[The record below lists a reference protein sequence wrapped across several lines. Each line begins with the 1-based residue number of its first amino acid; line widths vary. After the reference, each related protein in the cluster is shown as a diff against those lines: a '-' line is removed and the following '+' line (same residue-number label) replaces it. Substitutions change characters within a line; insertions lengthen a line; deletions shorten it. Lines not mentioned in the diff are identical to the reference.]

1 MTSLGWLTARPIAHR
16 GLHDKDRGIIEN
28 SPSAVAAAIAGQ
40 YAIEVDLQLS
50 ADGEAMVFHDDDL
63 FRLTEQRGPIAG
75 LSSAEL
81 AQIPY
86 KGSNDRII
94 TLDQLCD
101 LVAERATMVIELK
114 SKFDGDSRIAK
125 RAVEVLRAYKG
136 PAALMSF
143 DPALV
148 EAVRNMAPTMTRGI
162 VAERYY
168 DHPEWKFLTAMR
180 KRYLA
185 FLLHAP
191 QTKPQFVAYKVSDLP
206 SPGPSIG
213 RALVELPLLTWTV
226 RTDADLRRAK
236 RYADQ
241 IIFEG
246 FRA

>member
-63 FRLTEQRGPIAG
+63 LRLTGQSGPIAG
-75 LSSAEL
+75 ASSGEL
-81 AQIPY
+81 TQIPY

-94 TLDQLCD
+94 TFGQLCD

-114 SKFDGDSRIAK
+114 SKFDGDTRIAR
-125 RAVEVLRAYKG
+125 RAVEVLRSYKG

-148 EAVRNMAPTMTRGI
+148 EAVRNMAPTITRGI

-180 KRYLA
+180 KHYLA

-191 QTKPQFVAYKVSDLP
+191 RTKPQFVAYKVADLP

-213 RALVELPLLTWTV
+213 RALAELPLLTWTV
-226 RTDADLRRAK
+226 RTDAELRRAK